1 MARLRSATSAVE
13 APSEVS
19 RMQMALGQ
27 EDLGGMQP
35 CGSSTHLVPF
45 SGYCFGKE
53 SCCAKKDA
61 NHLAGAICL
70 RKPHVLRKLRGFPGS
85 CQFRCARLDL
95 VEPFFVEQLADPEA
109 LLKHVSGNTCCG
121 RSTSPPHSI
130 HVFPPSG
137 KS

>member
-1 MARLRSATSAVE
+1 MARLRSATTAVE

-19 RMQMALGQ
+19 RTQMALGQ
-27 EDLGGMQP
+27 EDL
-35 CGSSTHLVPF
+35 
-45 SGYCFGKE
+45 GKE